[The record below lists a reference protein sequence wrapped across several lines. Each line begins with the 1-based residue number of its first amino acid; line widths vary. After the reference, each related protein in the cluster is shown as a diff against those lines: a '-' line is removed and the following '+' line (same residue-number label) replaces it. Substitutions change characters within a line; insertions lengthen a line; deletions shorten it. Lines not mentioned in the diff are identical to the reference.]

1 MDPTNPLE
9 ELRPEIRGAV
19 SLAVKCINKAA
30 ERRVTKYR
38 KKTLWRKWQEK
49 AQRHI
54 ARAER
59 YSKAGAA

>member
-1 MDPTNPLE
+1 MNQLD

-19 SLAVKCINKAA
+19 LLAVKCINRAA
-30 ERRVTKYR
+30 DARWRTMNR
-38 KKTLWRKWQEK
+38 HRNKKLMRKWQEK

-59 YSKAGAA
+59 YSK